1 MRKLYGDFHGGR
13 AALGLLILRVVTGV
27 ALMIH
32 GWPKMQNPL
41 HWMDKMGST
50 PAIFQA
56 LAAFS
61 EFFGGLG
68 LIVGLLTP
76 IACFGIAAT
85 MIGAIF
91 LGNAGAPWIGKP
103 GGKSFEL
110 ASLYLLAAVA
120 IFFIGPGFYSLDA
133 MLFGKKRV

>member
-32 GWPKMQNPL
+32 GWPKMQNPM
-41 HWMDKMGST
+41 HWMDKMGSGT

-56 LAAFS
+56 LAALG
-61 EFFGGLG
+61 EFAGGLG

-76 IACFGIAAT
+76 IATFGIAAT
-85 MIGAIF
+85 MVGAIF
-91 LGNAGAPWIGKP
+91 LGNSGAPM
-103 GGKSFEL
+103 
-110 ASLYLLAAVA
+110 
-120 IFFIGPGFYSLDA
+120 D
-133 MLFGKKRV
+133 R